1 MGSKKNRYSSFE
13 NAVYYNDN
21 LEKLY
26 AHYDE
31 KFLDRYFDLVC
42 GIAVFVENMSK
53 TKRKDMG
60 KFVFVDQCFEK
71 LVECFDECV
80 FACDRFAKS
89 KNRRGSGDTLIALAV
104 MLITRSAEPFEGF
117 RADLAA
123 VLGY

>member
-1 MGSKKNRYSSFE
+1 MGSKKNCYSSFE

-42 GIAVFVENMSK
+42 EIAVRVEHLNK
-53 TKRKDMG
+53 TQRKDVV
-60 KFVFVDQCFEK
+60 KFVFDDQCFAN
-71 LVECFDECV
+71 LIECFDECV

-104 MLITRSAEPFEGF
+104 ILMTRSAAPFEGF